1 MIPFFLSYLYLLFF
15 FMENYIVLFLIGLIA
30 GALNAAAGGGSF
42 ITFPAFIYAGVP
54 PIQANASSTVALFP
68 GSLASAW
75 KFREYIQPFP
85 NISIKAMLILT
96 LLGGCAGGLL
106 LLYTPSAGFNLI
118 VPWLLLLG
126 SLAFAFGK
134 QMGYWLRK
142 KIHIGSGLVLGAQF
156 ILGIYGGYFG
166 GAVGIMMMA
175 VWSLFG
181 LSDIKVINANK
192 TLFTG
197 IANAAAVIL
206 FISAGKVYWPETCTM
221 MAATILGGYFG
232 AHFTKEIDPVKL
244 RTGIVIFNFVI
255 TTVFFIKTYI

>member
-1 MIPFFLSYLYLLFF
+1 
-15 FMENYIVLFLIGLIA
+15 MENYILLFLIGLIA

-232 AHFTKEIDPVKL
+232 AHFTKKIDPVKL

-255 TTVFFIKTYI
+255 TTVFFIKTYILTPSI